1 MSTWRFLSSV
11 CTARTGYLTYR
22 SDDGLLGLQIV
33 SGGRKPDRR
42 VYFVWGRP
50 DSAPVY
56 DTEAEA
62 RAALAAQESKP

>member
-1 MSTWRFLSSV
+1 MSAWHLCSSV
-11 CTARTGYLTYR
+11 CTARTGYLIYQ
-22 SDDGLLGLQIV
+22 SADGLLGLQIV

-56 DTEAEA
+56 GTEAEA
-62 RAALAAQESKP
+62 RAALAAQEDKP